1 MNLRV
6 LGFDIGIRL
15 ITIIF
20 ILFIER
26 GPNFVARR
34 RVGAVRVI
42 VDVGSQNQEIKSR
55 LKSRGGEK

>member
-15 ITIIF
+15 KTIIF

-26 GPNFVARR
+26 GLNFVARR

-42 VDVGSQNQEIKSR
+42 VDVGSQNQEI

>member
-15 ITIIF
+15 KTIIF